1 MSSRPR
7 RALTGPQLEA
17 MVRQA
22 VLQFLVHGLGV
33 PEVRLLMDTPSDGMD
48 IRCLSRPDMGV
59 FVGMKKRR
67 IATNTYASLVM
78 LAADTDEAAPI
89 WQLTPLGV
97 DLCMALRNGTF

>member
-1 MSSRPR
+1 MTRSR

-22 VLQFLVHGLGV
+22 VLQFLVHGLSV
-33 PEVRLLMDTPSDGMD
+33 PELRLLTETPSAGID

-67 IATNTYASLVM
+67 IATNTYVSLVM
-78 LAADTDEAAPI
+78 LTTDSDDVAPI

-97 DLCMALRNGTF
+97 DLCAALRNGTF

>member
-1 MSSRPR
+1 
-7 RALTGPQLEA
+7 
-17 MVRQA
+17 
-22 VLQFLVHGLGV
+22 
-33 PEVRLLMDTPSDGMD
+33 
-48 IRCLSRPDMGV
+48 MGV